1 MITTSMWPAVST
13 RHGWSSTISR
23 QTALQ
28 AARVDA
34 RARPSPESGCKLTQH
49 VDNVHMH
56 RYSGNV
62 RKATNLDLCNCFA
75 TRQAARHVTR
85 LYERHLAG
93 AEVTSAQYSILV
105 LLDEQRGM
113 TMNELAAAL
122 VMDRT
127 TLLRALKPLQ
137 RDGLVNSKRSESDPR
152 QLILALSAAGQR
164 KLKEAARLWQRAQT
178 EFETQVG
185 SARAARMRSDLLAL
199 ARPA

>member
-1 MITTSMWPAVST
+1 MYCGMTGSDDLLWGNSHQRHRVDDVHIHTYSASVRKTTS
-13 RHGWSSTISR
+13 
-23 QTALQ
+23 
-28 AARVDA
+28 
-34 RARPSPESGCKLTQH
+34 
-49 VDNVHMH
+49 
-56 RYSGNV
+56 
-62 RKATNLDLCNCFA
+62 LDLCNCFA

-85 LYERHLAG
+85 IYERHLAG
-93 AEVTSAQYSILV
+93 AEVTSAQYGILV
-105 LLDEQRGM
+105 LLDERRGM

-152 QLILALSAAGQR
+152 QLILALSADGHR
-164 KLKEAARLWQRAQT
+164 KLKQATRLWRKAQT

-185 SARAARMRSDLLAL
+185 TGRAARMRSDLLAL